1 MTREDFKINV
11 PCIKRLLSMGLPM
24 ALQTS
29 ITAIGSVILQA
40 SVNSLGSTVVA
51 SITAGSR
58 LYMFFAC
65 AYDAMGVTM
74 STYSGQNIG
83 ARKIDRIGQGV
94 KACNIVGIIYSVLAL
109 LIIVFLGKWML
120 LLFVD
125 AGETAIINSAYWY
138 LVCSGLFMIPLTFVN
153 VLRLTI
159 QGMGYSRLALFAGVF
174 EMIAR
179 GGVALGL
186 VPVLGFTAVC
196 YASPAAWVL
205 ADLFLVPCYFYCV
218 KKRTAQLSA
227 KETAVLPEE

>member
-1 MTREDFKINV
+1 
-11 PCIKRLLSMGLPM
+11 
-24 ALQTS
+24 
-29 ITAIGSVILQA
+29 
-40 SVNSLGSTVVA
+40 
-51 SITAGSR
+51 
-58 LYMFFAC
+58 MFFAC

-174 EMIAR
+174 EMIA
-179 GGVALGL
+179 A
-186 VPVLGFTAVC
+186 AAWVC
-196 YASPAAWVL
+196 SSCRCSASTPPASPARSHG
-205 ADLFLVPCYFYCV
+205 F
-218 KKRTAQLSA
+218 
-227 KETAVLPEE
+227 